1 MLVLSRKPGE
11 KVTIGHGITV
21 TVVEIIG
28 NRVRL
33 GINAPDNVHILRGEL
48 VEWQQTPSRHD
59 DSIEIDVPFVAAPR

>member
-33 GINAPDNVHILRGEL
+33 GITAPDNVHILRGEL
-48 VEWQQTPSRHD
+48 VEWQQAPSRQN